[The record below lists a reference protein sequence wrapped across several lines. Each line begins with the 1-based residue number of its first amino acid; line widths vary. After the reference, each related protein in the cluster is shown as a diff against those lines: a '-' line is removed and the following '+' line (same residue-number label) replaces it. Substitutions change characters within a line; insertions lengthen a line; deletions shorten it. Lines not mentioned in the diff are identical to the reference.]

1 MLMLLYWIFLYD
13 TQNNKTYYIVFLTLQ
28 FPNLCTQYFKLVS
41 LLAESDAEKFVH
53 LPDDLLKSLTSSVEL
68 GLSSYPLVKH

>member
-1 MLMLLYWIFLYD
+1 MLEFYVFLLY
-13 TQNNKTYYIVFLTLQ
+13 LQ

-53 LPDDLLKSLTSSVEL
+53 LPEDLLKSLTASVEL
-68 GLSSYPLVKH
+68 GLSSYPYCSDVF